1 MRQDADAIGGLA
13 PIVIGKPEGLDAV
26 SAAVSA
32 PQQPAACAIV
42 RPALPAKV
50 RTANNDRAPVRLASR
65 L

>member
-26 SAAVSA
+26 SAAVPA
-32 PQQPAACAIV
+32 PQQPAPRAIV
-42 RPALPAKV
+42 GPPLPTKMRPPD
-50 RTANNDRAPVRLASR
+50 NDRAPVRLASR